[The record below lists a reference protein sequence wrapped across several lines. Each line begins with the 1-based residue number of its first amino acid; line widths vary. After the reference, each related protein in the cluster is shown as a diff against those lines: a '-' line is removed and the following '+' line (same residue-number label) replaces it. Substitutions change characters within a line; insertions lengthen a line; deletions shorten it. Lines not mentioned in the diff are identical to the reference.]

1 MKCLIT
7 GHRGSIGRRLNERL
21 LQDGH
26 QVFGVDLKDGV
37 DCADISNLNSFRG
50 VEVVFHLAA
59 HLSPPKRNTMAACDG
74 ILAFAKQE
82 KAKIVYASSAAI
94 YNPQTM
100 YGVHKLYGEG
110 LFMTELPTTASLRL
124 FNVYG
129 GNGIGLIDKIQK
141 KDHIRI
147 NGSGM
152 QRRDYVHVNDVVDAF
167 IAAVNWQGIVDIGTG
182 TSYSVNE
189 VLDMFEYTDYE
200 HIKGNGGV
208 ANSVAK
214 LNIEFPW
221 KPTYILPQYAEA
233 QVAATTQH

>member
-1 MKCLIT
+1 MKCLVT

-21 LQDGH
+21 IRDGH
-26 QVFGVDLKDGV
+26 TVFGVDLKDGV
-37 DCADISNLNSFRG
+37 DCADISNLNSFCG
-50 VEVVFHLAA
+50 VEVIFHLAA
-59 HLSPPKRNTMAACDG
+59 HLSPPKKNTMDSCDG
-74 ILAFAKQE
+74 ILSFAKRE
-82 KAKIVYASSAAI
+82 KSKIVYASSAAV

-110 LFMTELPTTASLRL
+110 LFMTELKNTAALRL

-141 KDHIRI
+141 KEHIRV

-167 IAAVNWQGIVDIGTG
+167 IAAINWEGTVDIGTG
-182 TSYSVNE
+182 ISYSVNQ
-189 VLDMFEYTDYE
+189 VLEMFEYTDYE
-200 HIKGNGGV
+200 HVKGYGGV
-208 ANSVAK
+208 PDSVAK
-214 LNIEFPW
+214 LNVEFPW

-233 QVAATTQH
+233 QVVTTS